1 MSQYDPPG
9 PPGPPRP
16 DPDHLLARRSVRW
29 TIIGV
34 VLSTALALIGLFVQ
48 ASQSNGGDSGGGSS
62 GGSSSG
68 GGSGGSST
76 GASGPGGTTATGGTS
91 STGRTPEEAG
101 AGDDGLTSAER
112 SLRDSL
118 NSAQW
123 QRDSCEHWTA
133 PDATAALRCT
143 VTTLGG
149 TTKAKIATYP
159 SKSKVQEVYLRYT
172 SRLAEGNCDTTQNA
186 RGTWHENDSS
196 TPSGDMACYWS
207 GAAQYV
213 IFCTYYDRPAL
224 FEVDGNDPVA
234 LTDWWHT
241 VDRVFTS

>member
-9 PPGPPRP
+9 MPGPPRP

-34 VLSTALALIGLFVQ
+34 VLSTALALIGIFVQ
-48 ASQSNGGDSGGGSS
+48 TVHSS
-62 GGSSSG
+62 GGTSG
-68 GGSGGSST
+68 GGSGGTSG
-76 GASGPGGTTATGGTS
+76 GAVGGNSGGTTVGSGGTS
-91 STGRTPEEAG
+91 TTVTPSESVDSAD
-101 AGDDGLTSAER
+101 DDGLTAAER

-118 NSAQW
+118 NSDQW
-123 QRDSCEHWTA
+123 KRESCEHWTA

-172 SRLAEGNCDTTQNA
+172 ARLAEGNCDTTQNA
-186 RGTWHENDSS
+186 RGTWHENDTS
-196 TPSGDMACYWS
+196 TPAGDMACYWA
-207 GAAQYV
+207 GAGQYI

-224 FEVDGNDPVA
+224 FEVDGNDPAA

-241 VDRVFTS
+241 VDPVFTSSTSSTS

>member
-9 PPGPPRP
+9 MPGPLRP

-48 ASQSNGGDSGGGSS
+48 AAQSGGRTS
-62 GGSSSG
+62 GSSSG
-68 GGSGGSST
+68 GNSGDSTAGSSAT
-76 GASGPGGTTATGGTS
+76 ATTAGPS
-91 STGRTPEEAG
+91 ESVDSA
-101 AGDDGLTSAER
+101 DDGLTSAER

-118 NSAQW
+118 NSSQW
-123 QRDSCEHWTA
+123 QRESCEHWTA

-143 VTTLGG
+143 VSTLGG

-159 SKSKVQEVYLRYT
+159 SKSEVQEVYLRYT
-172 SRLAEGNCDTTQNA
+172 ARLAEGNCDTTQNA
-186 RGTWHENDSS
+186 RGTWHENDTS
-196 TPSGDMACYWS
+196 TPAGDMACYWA
-207 GAAQYV
+207 GAGQYI

-224 FEVDGNDPVA
+224 FEVDGNDPAA

-241 VDRVFTS
+241 VDPVFTSSTG

>member
-9 PPGPPRP
+9 MPGPPQP

-48 ASQSNGGDSGGGSS
+48 ASQSGGGTSAGGTSGGSS
-62 GGSSSG
+62 GGNSG
-68 GGSGGSST
+68 DSTAGSGDT
-76 GASGPGGTTATGGTS
+76 GVTGGTATTVGPS
-91 STGRTPEEAG
+91 ESVDSA
-101 AGDDGLTSAER
+101 DDGLTSAER

-118 NSAQW
+118 NSSQW
-123 QRDSCEHWTA
+123 QRESCEHWTA

-143 VTTLGG
+143 VSTLGG

-159 SKSKVQEVYLRYT
+159 SKSEVQEVYLRYT
-172 SRLAEGNCDTTQNA
+172 ARLAEGNCDTTQNA
-186 RGTWHENDSS
+186 RGTWHENDTS
-196 TPSGDMACYWS
+196 TPAGDMACYWA
-207 GAAQYV
+207 GAGQYT

-224 FEVDGNDPVA
+224 FEVDGNDPAA

-241 VDRVFTS
+241 VDPVFTSSTG